1 MNQRQNAQI
10 YSDELADN
18 QNRQNVM
25 TIFEKIIARQVP
37 AKIVWEDE
45 DAVAFH
51 DVNPQAPVHVLIV
64 PKKVVPRLTDA
75 KDDDRAL
82 LGKLL
87 LVARDIAKE
96 LELTSGYR
104 VVINCGPDA
113 GESVPHLHVHLLGKR
128 ALAWPPG

>member
-1 MNQRQNAQI
+1 
-10 YSDELADN
+10 
-18 QNRQNVM
+18 M
-25 TIFEKIIARQVP
+25 TIFEKIIARQIP
-37 AKIVWEDE
+37 AKIVWEDD
-45 DAVAFH
+45 DAVVFH

-64 PKKVVPRLTDA
+64 PKKVVSRLTDA
-75 KDDDRAL
+75 TDDDRAL

-87 LVARDIAKE
+87 LVARDMAKK
-96 LELTSGYR
+96 LGLSKGYR

>member
-1 MNQRQNAQI
+1 
-10 YSDELADN
+10 
-18 QNRQNVM
+18 M
-25 TIFEKIIARQVP
+25 TIFEKIIARQIP
-37 AKIVWEDE
+37 AKIIWEDD
-45 DAVAFH
+45 DAIAFH

-64 PKKVVPRLTDA
+64 PKRVVSRLTDA
-75 KDDDRAL
+75 KDDDGAL

-87 LVARDIAKE
+87 LVARDMAKR
-96 LELTSGYR
+96 LDLSNGYR